1 MNGSATL
8 VQVEQLL
15 QLLLAA
21 RLADPDILEEH
32 AKALEG
38 FGHFLIKRSDLVPLV
53 IQKVQGLAI
62 CWVLSGSLNQ
72 RPMAPGAP
80 ILLFWSHMCQC
91 KPAQV
96 WLL

>member
-1 MNGSATL
+1 MTGFAAL
-8 VQVEQLL
+8 LQVEQLL

-53 IQKVQGLAI
+53 IQKVGGLAI
-62 CWVLSGSLNQ
+62 
-72 RPMAPGAP
+72 
-80 ILLFWSHMCQC
+80 H
-91 KPAQV
+91 
-96 WLL
+96 WLLMQALI

>member
-1 MNGSATL
+1 MTSCILYPIALYTLQWVNGSATL
-8 VQVEQLL
+8 LQVEQLL

-53 IQKVQGLAI
+53 IQKVGGLG
-62 CWVLSGSLNQ
+62 WVLNGSFTFE
-72 RPMAPGAP
+72 PVA
-80 ILLFWSHMCQC
+80 S
-91 KPAQV
+91 
-96 WLL
+96 

>member
-1 MNGSATL
+1 M
-8 VQVEQLL
+8 EQLL

-53 IQKVQGLAI
+53 IRKVWGL
-62 CWVLSGSLNQ
+62 C
-72 RPMAPGAP
+72 P
-80 ILLFWSHMCQC
+80 CQLAGC
-91 KPAQV
+91 
-96 WLL
+96 

>member
-1 MNGSATL
+1 ML
-8 VQVEQLL
+8 LLQVEQLL

-53 IQKVQGLAI
+53 IQKV
-62 CWVLSGSLNQ
+62 GSLG
-72 RPMAPGAP
+72 R
-80 ILLFWSHMCQC
+80 
-91 KPAQV
+91 V
-96 WLL
+96 